1 MDFQRFARVLATLES
16 HQVFLDYGGYK
27 NGRDIAERLEKAN
40 IIADCGVRLG
50 ACEVTRRGMKER
62 EMQEIAVL
70 IKRVIMDKE
79 KPVKVKKDTIK
90 LAGKFQKVMYCF
102 E

>member
-1 MDFQRFARVLATLES
+1 M
-16 HQVFLDYGGYK
+16 FLDYGGYK
-27 NGRDIAERLEKAN
+27 YGRAIAQKLEKAN

-50 ACEVTRRGMKER
+50 ACEATRRGMKEK
-62 EMQEIAVL
+62 EMQQIAVL

-79 KPVKVKKDTIK
+79 KPAKVRKDSIK
-90 LAGKFQKVMYCF
+90 FAGEFQKIAYCF